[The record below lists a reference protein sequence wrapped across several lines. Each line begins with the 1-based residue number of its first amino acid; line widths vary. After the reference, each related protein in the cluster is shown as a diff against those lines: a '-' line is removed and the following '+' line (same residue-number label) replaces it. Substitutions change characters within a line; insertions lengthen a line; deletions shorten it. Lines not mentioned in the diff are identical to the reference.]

1 MDVRSLVFADEPAAP
16 PLLYACGKC
25 RTAFP
30 VRQYGERAR
39 DHAET
44 CCQPK
49 PPEPAKLCKCGTE
62 ISKWSTTCQS
72 CRNAATIAKAEVIT
86 EAPGIMVIVGTDD
99 YYQSV
104 EDAAEMHPGAWVH
117 PCDSIPLSINPKRL
131 AESLVETVVEDACE
145 EAFEDAAEHVN
156 GAKALQESFEAA
168 LVTFNEAQTASSW
181 QEDTSKVFKLPDG
194 PIAEV
199 AS

>member
-1 MDVRSLVFADEPAAP
+1 MDARPLVFADDPAAP

-30 VRQYGERAR
+30 VRQYGEGAR

-49 PPEPAKLCKCGTE
+49 LPEPVNHCRCGTE
-62 ISKWSTTCQS
+62 ISKWSSACQQ
-72 CRNAATIAKAEVIT
+72 CRNAAVIAKAEILT
-86 EAPGIMVIVGTDD
+86 DAPDIMVIVGTDD

-117 PCDSIPLSINPKRL
+117 PCDSVPLSINPKRL

-145 EAFEDAAEHVN
+145 EAFEDAADHVN
-156 GAKALQESFEAA
+156 GEVSLREAFEAA

-181 QEDTSKVFKLPDG
+181 QEDTSKVFKLPDA
-194 PIAEV
+194 PTAEV
-199 AS
+199 AA